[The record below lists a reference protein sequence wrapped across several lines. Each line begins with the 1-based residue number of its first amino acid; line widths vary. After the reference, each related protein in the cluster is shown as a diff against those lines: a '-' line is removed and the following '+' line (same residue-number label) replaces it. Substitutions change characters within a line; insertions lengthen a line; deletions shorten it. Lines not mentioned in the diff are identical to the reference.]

1 MNSER
6 QNMID
11 LKNMTIASAHKSLSG
26 GEFSVRELVDAYLE
40 NVNEKNE
47 EINAYLEIYS
57 DIDDQVLAAQAK
69 FADGTATKLTG
80 IPFAMKDNILIKGK
94 KASASSKILENYTAV
109 YDSTVTKK
117 LKKAGVVFVGRTN
130 MDEFAMGSSTETSA
144 FGPTKNPLDTDR
156 VPGGSSG
163 GSVAAVAMDGA
174 LVALGSDTGG
184 SIRQPAGYCGVVG
197 LKPTYGTV
205 SRHGLMAMGSSLDI
219 IGPLTKTVEDAK
231 IVYDAIKG
239 EDKMDSTTMPESMI
253 SSVESVVKKI
263 GVPREFVN
271 MEGVDPEVKK
281 NFEDTLEKLSAK
293 GYEIVDITIPDIE
306 SSLAV
311 YYILMPAEASTNLSR
326 YDGIRFGLSVQGDG
340 VDDSYKKTR
349 EQGFGKEV
357 QRRILLGTYV
367 LSHGYYD
374 AYYNKAQKVRA
385 KITAE
390 LKKVFEKVDVI
401 LTPTTPAP
409 AFKFG
414 EKSDPIS
421 MYLSDIFTV
430 PANIAGVPAISV
442 PKGVHSNGMPLDVQ
456 IMAPHFAEEKL
467 FSLGKEIETL

>member
-1 MNSER
+1 MA
-6 QNMID
+6 ID
-11 LKNMTIASAHKSLSG
+11 LKNMTIKKAHEAMSA
-26 GEFSVRELVDAYLE
+26 GEFSVRELVGSYLE
-40 NVNEKNE
+40 NIKARNDEV
-47 EINAYLEIYS
+47 NAYLELF
-57 DIDDQVLAAQAK
+57 DVEDQIKAAEVK
-69 FADGTATKLTG
+69 FADGTATELTG
-80 IPFAMKDNILIKGK
+80 IPFAMKDNILIKDH

-117 LKKAGVVFVGRTN
+117 LKEQGVIFLGRTN

-144 FGPTKNPLDTDR
+144 FGSTKNPLDTER

-163 GSVAAVAMDGA
+163 GSAAAVAMGGA
-174 LVALGSDTGG
+174 LISLGSDTGG
-184 SIRQPAGYCGVVG
+184 SIRQPAGYCALVG

-205 SRHGLMAMGSSLDI
+205 SRYGLMAMGSSLDV
-219 IGPLTKTVEDAK
+219 IGPFSKTVEDSK

-239 EDKMDSTTMPESMI
+239 NDPMDSTTMPEDKI
-253 SSVESVVKKI
+253 SSISGEVKKI
-263 GVPREFVN
+263 GVPRSFVD
-271 MEGVDPEVKK
+271 MDGIDPETKK
-281 NFEDTLEKLSAK
+281 NFEETLAGLEAK
-293 GYEIVDITIPDIE
+293 GYEIVDVSIPLIE
-306 SSLAV
+306 YSLAV

-326 YDGIRFGLSVQGDG
+326 YDGIRFGLSVPGENP
-340 VDDSYKKTR
+340 DDAYKKTR

-374 AYYNKAQKVRA
+374 AYYNKAQKVRS
-385 KITAE
+385 KITEE
-390 LKKVFEKVDVI
+390 LQNVFEEVDVI

-414 EKSDPIS
+414 EKSDPIQ

-430 PANIAGVPAISV
+430 PANIAGIPAISI

-456 IMAPHFAEEKL
+456 IMGPHFAEEKL
-467 FSLGKEIETL
+467 FSLGQDIESL